1 MICLISILSVTSYTC
16 SGSHWS
22 HSKSLSGGWITVF
35 HSRRFLGITW
45 RRLCTSASTQQPQD
59 IFPNCSPRKHEIL
72 FCVKWPYQRTPSM
85 KHSEVPI
92 HASFILVSLDW
103 LAKSMFHGFCKIQD
117 AICQAWLLSAP
128 TEQSRN
134 GSGPTNHKWIAEVE
148 AAEL

>member
-1 MICLISILSVTSYTC
+1 MLNLHIISDLLYMFRQPLVSLKESVWRMKYSFPQQKVSWNHMMKAMHICFHPAASGYISQPLSKKAWDIL
-16 SGSHWS
+16 
-22 HSKSLSGGWITVF
+22 
-35 HSRRFLGITW
+35 
-45 RRLCTSASTQQPQD
+45 LCEMAIPK
-59 IFPNCSPRKHEIL
+59 PG
-72 FCVKWPYQRTPSM
+72 TPSM
-85 KHSEVPI
+85 RHSEVPI

-103 LAKSMFHGFCKIQD
+103 LAKSMFHGFCKIRD